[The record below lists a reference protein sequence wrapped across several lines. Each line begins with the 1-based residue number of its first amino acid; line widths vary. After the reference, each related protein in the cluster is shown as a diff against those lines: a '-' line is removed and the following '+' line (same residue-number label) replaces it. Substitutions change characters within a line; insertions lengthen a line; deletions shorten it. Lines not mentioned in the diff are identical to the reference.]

1 MVCGS
6 ENWNDGKKL
15 YLQVYSAKDEAWLNV
30 GLGTFRNTHILLLN
44 QKVRQKASEIIVTA
58 VIILYIYMVP
68 FISQISTLQ
77 CLADCRY
84 NNHFTYHRHGTTL
97 GKAMAAVKQHI
108 KNYCYNSKDH
118 EGIFETG
125 KVYFNGW
132 ALYLS
137 ILLGL
142 CHVLSCVSL
151 LWRERVVFC
160 FFVCF
165 KTLVI
170 EKLAGEPNILTVPE
184 KKFNGPQVT
193 IWLAHTATLL
203 NPYTSLFMLPRQE
216 TTSSDTATGNEHT
229 EIPMVEDAEI
239 MPVRENWNSKK
250 ILSWGRASLVSL
262 SVETFFLNTKNV
274 RLIEMRWDGGG
285 GEEFPPP
292 CETTTFCLP
301 VSDMNIFMQLSNQCY
316 SMCYCL
322 LCVLL

>member
-1 MVCGS
+1 MEPPLARPWQPS
-6 ENWNDGKKL
+6 N
-15 YLQVYSAKDEAWLNV
+15 
-30 GLGTFRNTHILLLN
+30 
-44 QKVRQKASEIIVTA
+44 
-58 VIILYIYMVP
+58 
-68 FISQISTLQ
+68 STLRITATIRKITRAFLKQ
-77 CLADCRY
+77 
-84 NNHFTYHRHGTTL
+84 
-97 GKAMAAVKQHI
+97 VKCI
-108 KNYCYNSKDH
+108 LMGELCICPYCWGYVTFSH
-118 EGIFETG
+118 VFPSSGG
-125 KVYFNGW
+125 RGW
-132 ALYLS
+132 FF
-137 ILLGL
+137 
-142 CHVLSCVSL
+142 V
-151 LWRERVVFC
+151 